1 MFIIEYYGNA
11 YKYYQDTDIKSI
23 RNNIMY
29 ADTIEEAKREIDEIW
44 DFDPSDIWLMAII

>member
-1 MFIIEYYGNA
+1 MFIIEQYRNA

-29 ADTIEEAKREIDEIW
+29 ADTIEEARENIDEIW
-44 DFDPSDIWLMAII
+44 EFAPSDI